1 MMDSWMIVDCMMMM
15 MTSDDRSNDDN
26 WLNDNWLNDD
36 ERWWIAWWW
45 IVCWWIEWW
54 RFMID
59 WMIMMSDD
67 RLSDNRNDGGNEAM
81 KWWNDK

>member
-1 MMDSWMIVDCMMMM
+1 VDSWMMVDYMMTM

-36 ERWWIAWWW
+36 ERWW